1 MARCI
6 TTSPATARELPLIG
20 DPRNDENI
28 MLSQLHMALLRFHNC
43 VVEDVK
49 DDLGP
54 GFTNEEIFHQAQ
66 RVVRW
71 HYQWMVLN
79 EFLKKTVGAQLVADV
94 LRDRPKFYKWRT
106 TRTSPS
112 RSPSAPTGTRLMAL
126 LTLSSARCR
135 PTRTPS
141 CSRVNQAT
149 FKPCSTAS
157 CHEGLEQERL
167 PGAGRAADHQ
177 VLPPSDPL
185 QRP

>member
-94 LRDRPKFYKWRT
+94 LRDRPKFYKWRNDPYIPVEVSVGAY
-106 TRTSPS
+106 RD
-112 RSPSAPTGTRLMAL
+112 SADGFADAVVGAVPTDQDPELFEGEPGDLQAL
-126 LTLSSARCR
+126 LDG
-135 PTRTPS
+135 
-141 CSRVNQAT
+141 
-149 FKPCSTAS
+149 
-157 CHEGLEQERL
+157 EL
-167 PGAGRAADHQ
+167 P
-177 VLPPSDPL
+177 
-185 QRP
+185 